1 MDDAS
6 AALVELGTLLRDGG
20 YRFTTVTPETHR
32 RVNARAESASGRS
45 IEDIFGWSRLFQR
58 EVLPEPFLRCMEK
71 ASVLQAVG
79 DLFRSLVRFST
90 AGDAIYAHSAFPTSS
105 EDAVFF
111 GPDTYRFLSLLD
123 QEVSSPVERAV
134 DIGCGSG
141 AGGLHIAGRCRR
153 LVLADINPSA
163 VRFAAIN
170 RAISGQTS
178 AEVVRSDVLDNVDG
192 SFDLII
198 SNPPYLLDDASRM
211 YRHGGGSHG
220 EAISVRI
227 VREALTHLAPGGR
240 LILYSGASIRNGQDL
255 LLGSLA
261 PVLDLDWIRFR
272 YFEIDPDVFG
282 EELERPAYSAIERI
296 AAVGLVVNK
305 SG

>member
-6 AALVELGTLLRDGG
+6 TALVDLGKMLRDGG

-32 RVNARAESASGRS
+32 RINARPESASARS
-45 IEDIFGWSRLFQR
+45 IEDVFGWSRLFQR
-58 EVLPEPFLRCMEK
+58 EVLPDPIFRRMEK
-71 ASVLQAVG
+71 ASVVQASG
-79 DLFRSLVRFST
+79 DRFRSLIRFST
-90 AGDAIYAHSAFPTSS
+90 AGEAIYAHSAFPTTS

-123 QEVSSPVERAV
+123 REVSSPVPRAV

-141 AGGLHIAGRCRR
+141 AGGLHLADRCSR
-153 LVLADINPSA
+153 LILADINPSA

-170 RAISGQTS
+170 RAIAGRDS
-178 AEVVRSDVLDNVDG
+178 AEVVRSDVLDSVDG
-192 SFDLII
+192 TFDLII
-198 SNPPYLLDDASRM
+198 SNPPYLLDDASRT

-227 VREALTHLAPGGR
+227 VRESLDHLAENGR

-261 PVLDLDWIRFR
+261 PVLDQDWIRFR

-282 EELERPAYSAIERI
+282 EELERPAYSKIERI
-296 AAVGLVVNK
+296 AAVALVVDRV
-305 SG
+305 S

>member
-6 AALVELGTLLRDGG
+6 AALVDLGRMLRDGG

-32 RVNARAESASGRS
+32 RVNARPESAAARS
-45 IEDIFGWSRLFQR
+45 IEDVFGWSRPFLR
-58 EVLPEPFLRCMEK
+58 EVLPDPFFQFMEG
-71 ASVLQAVG
+71 AGVVQSIG
-79 DLFRSLVRFST
+79 DRFRSLVRFST
-90 AGDAIYAHSAFPTSS
+90 AGEAIYAHSAFPTTS

-123 QEVSSPVERAV
+123 REVSSPIERAV

-141 AGGLHIAGRCRR
+141 AGGLHLADRCSR
-153 LVLADINPSA
+153 LILADINPSA

-170 RAISGQTS
+170 RAIAGRDS
-178 AEVVRSDVLDNVDG
+178 AEVVRSDVLDSVDG
-192 SFDLII
+192 TFDLII
-198 SNPPYLLDDASRM
+198 SNPPYLLDDESRT

-227 VREALTHLAPGGR
+227 VRESLDHLAENGR

-261 PVLDLDWIRFR
+261 PVLDQDWIRFR

-282 EELERPAYSAIERI
+282 EELERPAYSKIERI
-296 AAVGLVVNK
+296 AAVALVVDRI
-305 SG
+305 S

>member
-6 AALVELGTLLRDGG
+6 AAVVELGTLLRGAG

-32 RVNARAESASGRS
+32 RVNARAESATGRS
-45 IEDIFGWSRLFQR
+45 IEDVFGWSRPFQR
-58 EVLPEPFLRCMEK
+58 DALPDPIFRCMER
-71 ASVLQAVG
+71 AGVVQAAG
-79 DLFRSLVRFST
+79 DRFRSLVRFST
-90 AGDAIYAHSAFPTSS
+90 AGEAMYAHSAFPTTS

-123 QEVSSPVERAV
+123 REVTSPVERAV

-141 AGGLHIAGRCRR
+141 AGGLQIADRCSR
-153 LVLADINPSA
+153 LILADINPSA
-163 VRFAAIN
+163 VRFASIN
-170 RAISGQTS
+170 RAIAGRSS
-178 AEVVRSDVLDNVDG
+178 AEVVRSDVLDSVDG
-192 SFDLII
+192 TFNLII
-198 SNPPYLLDDASRM
+198 SNPPYLLDDASRT

-227 VREALTHLAPGGR
+227 VRESLHQLAPDGR

-282 EELERPAYSAIERI
+282 EELERPAYSKIERI
-296 AAVGLVVNK
+296 AAVGLVVDK
-305 SG
+305 IG

>member
-6 AALVELGTLLRDGG
+6 AAVVELGTLLRDGG

-32 RVNARAESASGRS
+32 RVNSRPESATGRS
-45 IEDIFGWSRLFQR
+45 IEDVFGWSRPFQR
-58 EVLPEPFLRCMEK
+58 EAVPDPIFRCMEK
-71 ASVLQAVG
+71 AGILQATG
-79 DLFRSLVRFST
+79 DRFRSLIRFST
-90 AGDAIYAHSAFPTSS
+90 AGEAIYAHSAFPTAS

-123 QEVSSPVERAV
+123 REVTLPVERAV

-141 AGGLHIAGRCRR
+141 AGGLHLANRCSR

-178 AEVVRSDVLDNVDG
+178 AEVVRSDVLDTVDG
-192 SFDLII
+192 TFDLII
-198 SNPPYLLDDASRM
+198 SNPPYLLDDAART

-227 VREALTHLAPGGR
+227 VRESLPQLAPKGR

-261 PVLDLDWIRFR
+261 PVLDLDSIRFR

-282 EELERPAYSAIERI
+282 EELEKPAYSNIERI
-296 AAVGLVVNK
+296 AAVALVVDNIE
-305 SG
+305 